1 MKIDLIKSL
10 IAIVISTLLAYACY
24 CICKS
29 DSVQWVITV
38 GAGLT
43 IAIPMMFAIGVSAKA
58 ERTAVMLHVLSWVV
72 TLIEVLV
79 NGIFLCFNF
88 CTPTYIIVNG
98 LILTL
103 YVLIYI
109 SIYRKQM

>member
-38 GAGLT
+38 GAGTT
-43 IAIPMMFAIGVSAKA
+43 IAIPMMLAIGVSAKA
-58 ERTAVMLHVLSWVV
+58 ERTAVMLQFYL
-72 TLIEVLV
+72 
-79 NGIFLCFNF
+79 
-88 CTPTYIIVNG
+88 G
-98 LILTL
+98 LL
-103 YVLIYI
+103 YLL
-109 SIYRKQM
+109 RFW